1 MSESDIR
8 KWAIAVYWPQTP
20 PRSYWDID
28 VVNQNGE
35 PTCPGKAVV
44 VIPSRA

>member
-1 MSESDIR
+1 VTDKTIDDGEHR
-8 KWAIAVYWPQTP
+8 VLL
-20 PRSYWDID
+20 DID

-44 VIPSRA
+44 GVPGRA